1 VCSADRSTARRW
13 LLGEIGDDIVD
24 RVCWGLGGDAFERDA

>member
-1 VCSADRSTARRW
+1 
-13 LLGEIGDDIVD
+13 LGEIGDDIVD